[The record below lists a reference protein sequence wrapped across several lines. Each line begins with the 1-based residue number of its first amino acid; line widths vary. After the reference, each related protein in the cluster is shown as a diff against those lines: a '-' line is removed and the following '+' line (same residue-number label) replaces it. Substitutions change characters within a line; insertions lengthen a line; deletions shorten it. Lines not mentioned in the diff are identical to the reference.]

1 MWGADSSNK
10 KAGEKMINKQERRAT
25 VAAVTRQM
33 STIRRDETIISE
45 FVHGS
50 KLAAGAFVVM
60 FIFLSMGVVIFG
72 W

>member
-10 KAGEKMINKQERRAT
+10 KAGEEMTDKQKRRAT

-33 STIRRDETIISE
+33 STYQDVYHYSE
-45 FVHGS
+45 YVHGS
-50 KLAAGAFVVM
+50 KLAAGAFVAM
-60 FIFLSMGVVIFG
+60 FIFLSLGVVIFG

>member
-1 MWGADSSNK
+1 MATKNKAACNRCSSHTPNVHVP
-10 KAGEKMINKQERRAT
+10 GRNHY
-25 VAAVTRQM
+25 
-33 STIRRDETIISE
+33 SE